1 MRAVNPRERDWLVTR
16 ARGLGWAKNS
26 ISLRSTPLDMAV
38 KFLAIINTFLRK
50 YDAIRGRKRFNP
62 AISLKY
68 CMRSC
73 MRDLVFMPSPTRLD
87 TKKQGVEIP
96 FTKCSF
102 SDLAKSTCGD
112 FRGSIYSVCT
122 LRNVR
127 KIMNRLKYELIFVRV
142 GLFYM
147 PSQHR

>member
-1 MRAVNPRERDWLVTR
+1 
-16 ARGLGWAKNS
+16 
-26 ISLRSTPLDMAV
+26 
-38 KFLAIINTFLRK
+38 
-50 YDAIRGRKRFNP
+50 
-62 AISLKY
+62 
-68 CMRSC
+68 MRSC

-102 SDLAKSTCGD
+102 SDLAKSTYY
-112 FRGSIYSVCT
+112 YSVCT

-142 GLFYM
+142 GLFYV
-147 PSQHR
+147 PSQHQEEMFVYLTHN